1 MRYKILLIVALLVVG
16 VSGLAAPADACSCME
31 SGPPCQAFWKA
42 EAVFDAT
49 VVAIAPMERAVSGD
63 LPHDDTLVTVDVHA
77 GHRGATAG
85 PLQITTYSDDAG
97 CGYPFKTGKRY
108 LMFARRAADGRLSV
122 SLCSATREFDGTGPA
137 AAFLSSLSKPATGGR
152 VFGTV
157 QTWLGSVD
165 GPTQRTPVQTRVEL
179 HGPGGVLR
187 TSSVGGQF
195 QFSGLSEGGY
205 RLEVA
210 VPDGYAGYS
219 ASREVQIAD
228 ARGCA
233 EANVSFSPAG
243 RISGRLV
250 DASGRPL
257 RRLRVELTGADAK
270 PHPDYGLSTRS
281 TMTETDGAFVLEGVS
296 PGRYIVG
303 VNLNDLPNESNPYA
317 RAVYPGAGQE
327 PHVIELTLGQAV
339 DLGIWTIPS
348 PLAVVA
354 VSGVVV
360 RPDGTPVANV
370 YVGSWDV
377 TGDPVARA
385 RGAGGSQT
393 GPDGR
398 FELKLRQGRVYT
410 FTVRDGNGPAL
421 RIDAPR
427 IETSSGAAQTIRIV
441 ILDRR

>member
-1 MRYKILLIVALLVVG
+1 
-16 VSGLAAPADACSCME
+16 ME

-77 GHRGATAG
+77 GYRGATAG

-122 SLCSATREFDGTGPA
+122 SRCSATREFDGTGPA
-137 AAFLSSLSKPATGGR
+137 AAFLASLSKAATGGR
-152 VFGTV
+152 IFGTV
-157 QTWLGSVD
+157 QTSLGSIG
-165 GPTQRTPVQTRVEL
+165 GPSQQTPLATRVEL
-179 HGPGGVLR
+179 HGPGGVIKA
-187 TSSVGGQF
+187 SSTRGQF
-195 QFSGLSEGGY
+195 EFTGLPEGGY

-210 VPDGYAGYS
+210 VPDGYAIYS

-228 ARGCA
+228 LRGCA
-233 EANVSFSPAG
+233 EANFTFNPDGQVRG
-243 RISGRLV
+243 QLI

-257 RRLRVELTGADAK
+257 RRLRVELAGAEAK

-281 TMTETDGAFVLEGVS
+281 TMTEADGAFVIEGVS

-303 VNLNDLPNESNPYA
+303 VNLNDLPNQNNPYA
-317 RAVYPGAGQE
+317 RTVYPGGGQE
-327 PHVIELTLGQAV
+327 PHIVELTLGQVV
-339 DLGIWTIPS
+339 DLGIWTVPP
-348 PLAVVA
+348 PLRVVP

-360 RPDGTPVANV
+360 RQDGTPVANV
-370 YVGSWDV
+370 YVGSSDV

-398 FELKLRQGRVYT
+398 FELQLRQGRVYT
-410 FTVRDGNGPAL
+410 FIVRDGNGPAL

-427 IETSSGAAQTIRIV
+427 IETSSGAPQSIRIV